1 MQHGPAGI
9 AATPTEP
16 KHLGT
21 RLHRW
26 NHAKPAPSHDPPS
39 GYHVATNECAASQGR
54 GHRRVASV
62 KSWPAP
68 NERCEYPLF
77 ALWHVASER
86 RSKERRHAMGASIR
100 RCQGYH
106 CRVPSLNQSEMQA
119 VSANYG
125 SDTTLVNVLGPVPGV
140 DVMAKRSQGLLNVG
154 TLSARMAVLRS
165 CALDI

>member
-39 GYHVATNECAASQGR
+39 DYPVATITNARHHKGVATAELLLTNRGRLPTSAASA
-54 GHRRVASV
+54 HFF
-62 KSWPAP
+62 
-68 NERCEYPLF
+68 LF
-77 ALWHVASER
+77 SMASER
-86 RSKERRHAMGASIR
+86 RSKERRHAMEALTR

-125 SDTTLVNVLGPVPGV
+125 SDTTLVNSTCGV
-140 DVMAKRSQGLLNVG
+140 ASIGDQLTCSSTTAILLMDRVI
-154 TLSARMAVLRS
+154 
-165 CALDI
+165 ALDTTGK